1 VSAPPTIRTA
11 LVFGTRPEAV
21 KLLGIIR
28 ELAADARFAVRVIV
42 TGQHEAMPEEILRPF
57 GIQPDVDLGIMRP
70 NQTLNDILVRAMPA
84 LDRLYEAEQPN
95 LVLVQGDT
103 TSAFAAAL
111 AAFHRGIPV
120 GHVEAGLRSFDR
132 FHPYPEEA
140 NRRMISSVTDL
151 HFAPT
156 PLAAENL
163 VKEGVRRRDIFVTG
177 NTVVDSLLATLEKLR
192 SGAQPGWQK
201 PLRGDGRLVLITLH
215 RREGWQAPGGGV
227 PPLES
232 ILSGIR
238 AAAAEYPSVDFVFP
252 VHHNPKVRAP
262 VWRILGESE
271 NVQLVDPIPY
281 LPFVDLMARATVIL
295 TDSGGIQ
302 EEAPTLGVPVLVLRR
317 TTERPE
323 GLAVAGNRLGTSAE
337 DIRDE
342 LLRHLQTPRPRPR
355 PDAPAPNPFGDG
367 QANRRVRQAILHF
380 LGLGAPPDEFRGSP
394 VDLLPMVS
402 KETVHE

>member
-1 VSAPPTIRTA
+1 
-11 LVFGTRPEAV
+11 
-21 KLLGIIR
+21 
-28 ELAADARFAVRVIV
+28 
-42 TGQHEAMPEEILRPF
+42 
-57 GIQPDVDLGIMRP
+57 
-70 NQTLNDILVRAMPA
+70 
-84 LDRLYEAEQPN
+84 
-95 LVLVQGDT
+95 
-103 TSAFAAAL
+103 
-111 AAFHRGIPV
+111 
-120 GHVEAGLRSFDR
+120 
-132 FHPYPEEA
+132 
-140 NRRMISSVTDL
+140 MISSVTDL

-295 TDSGGIQ
+295 TDSGGIPPLSIRETAVRLRSCGIAGIQ
-302 EEAPTLGVPVLVLRR
+302 VLFPPRSISLCPAFAASTSCSHRSRKSSTLFPFLRVNTKSSTALPSIQSR
-317 TTERPE
+317 SS
-323 GLAVAGNRLGTSAE
+323 GTSLSE
-337 DIRDE
+337 IGTIRG
-342 LLRHLQTPRPRPR
+342 LL
-355 PDAPAPNPFGDG
+355 FFVE
-367 QANRRVRQAILHF
+367 QANRPCSA
-380 LGLGAPPDEFRGSP
+380 
-394 VDLLPMVS
+394 
-402 KETVHE
+402 